1 MTDLSFTRA
10 EKYRPDCT
18 ANHIATW
25 SEGGE
30 GRGGGGGPREKGR
43 KRERE
48 ERKTN
53 INRADCERKQRK
65 EIHYS
70 SIWMVQRLMHWLSVF

>member
-1 MTDLSFTRA
+1 MTDLSCTQA
-10 EKYRPDCT
+10 EKYRPDCK

-25 SEGGE
+25 SKR
-30 GRGGGGGPREKGR
+30 RGGGGRKREKGVR

-53 INRADCERKQRK
+53 INRVEGEIKATQTVRENRGRK
-65 EIHYS
+65 
-70 SIWMVQRLMHWLSVF
+70 SITPAYGWCRG